1 MTTTLTSEDR
11 AKALEAKRST
21 KSVDQL
27 MQEARLDV
35 GLAQESAIAKRL
47 SDMPETCR
55 RTYLRAMQGRSLAAA
70 VKAFCMECVSW
81 DRQEVA
87 LCTAP
92 ACPLYPYRP
101 FGREERGTDAKG
113 PEGRDTE

>member
-1 MTTTLTSEDR
+1 MPNMFTMEDR
-11 AKALEAKRST
+11 AKALASKRSL
-21 KSVDQL
+21 KSIDEL
-27 MQEARLDV
+27 FQEARLGV
-35 GLAQESAIAKRL
+35 GATQESAIAKRL

-55 RTYLRAMQGRSLAAA
+55 RTYLRAMQGRSLSAA

-87 LCTAP
+87 RCTAP

-101 FGREERGTDAKG
+101 FGREKGRGT
-113 PEGRDTE
+113 EGEDPTAS

>member
-1 MTTTLTSEDR
+1 MAPFLWFQPNPTDSADWSRHLFLTFNYGWDS
-11 AKALEAKRST
+11 L
-21 KSVDQL
+21 
-27 MQEARLDV
+27 RLDV
-35 GLAQESAIAKRL
+35 GPAQESAIAKRL

-55 RTYLRAMQGRSLAAA
+55 RTYLRAMQGRSLSAA

-87 LCTAP
+87 RCTAP

-101 FGREERGTDAKG
+101 FGREKGRGT
-113 PEGRDTE
+113 EGEDPTAS

>member
-27 MQEARLDV
+27 MQDARLDV
-35 GLAQESAIAKRL
+35 GPSQESAIARRL
-47 SDMPETCR
+47 ESMPETCR
-55 RTYLRAMQGRSLAAA
+55 RSYLRAMQGGSLAAA
-70 VKAFCMECVSW
+70 AKAFCMECVSW

-87 LCTAP
+87 LCTAV

-101 FGREERGTDAKG
+101 FGRDKDGTDAQG
-113 PEGRDTE
+113 PEGQDTE

>member
-27 MQEARLDV
+27 MQDARLDV
-35 GLAQESAIAKRL
+35 GPAQESAIARRVE
-47 SDMPETCR
+47 SMPETCR
-55 RTYLRAMQGRSLAAA
+55 RTYLRAMQGGSLAAA

-101 FGREERGTDAKG
+101 FGREKSAAKSKD
-113 PEGRDTE
+113 PSAT

>member
-11 AKALEAKRST
+11 AKALEAKRSA
-21 KSVDQL
+21 KSVDELVQD
-27 MQEARLDV
+27 ARLDV
-35 GLAQESAIAKRL
+35 GAAQASAIAKRL

-70 VKAFCMECVSW
+70 VKAFCLECVSW
-81 DRQEVA
+81 ERQEVA
-87 LCTAP
+87 RCTAP

-101 FGREERGTDAKG
+101 FGRERGTTAEG
-113 PEGRDTE
+113 PEGQDAE

>member
-1 MTTTLTSEDR
+1 VTATITQEHRTRMQ
-11 AKALEAKRST
+11 EAKRLSLNV
-21 KSVDQL
+21 SQL
-27 MQEARLDV
+27 IQDARLDV
-35 GLAQESAIAKRL
+35 GPAQESAIAKRL

-81 DRQEVA
+81 DRREVA

-101 FGREERGTDAKG
+101 FGRQRGTGGKG
-113 PEGRDTE
+113 PEGQDTE